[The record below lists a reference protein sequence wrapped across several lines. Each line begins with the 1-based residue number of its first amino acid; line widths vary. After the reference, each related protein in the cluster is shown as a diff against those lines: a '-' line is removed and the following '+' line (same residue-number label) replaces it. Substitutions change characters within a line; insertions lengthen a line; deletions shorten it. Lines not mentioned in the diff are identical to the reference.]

1 MPSHW
6 RCGFCKQS
14 GQIESDKTHGPQ
26 LLLAIRKNHQQTSP
40 ECSILDPLYVPTGPL
55 PEHKL
60 ILYLNNHLERQVQML
75 EAAAEI
81 DTLEPV
87 FLAVV
92 KNELVWLD
100 CQLGSDG
107 ESVEIGR
114 RIEGLKERVSIAQA
128 KAVKTT

>member
-1 MPSHW
+1 
-6 RCGFCKQS
+6 
-14 GQIESDKTHGPQ
+14 
-26 LLLAIRKNHQQTSP
+26 
-40 ECSILDPLYVPTGPL
+40 
-55 PEHKL
+55 
-60 ILYLNNHLERQVQML
+60 ML